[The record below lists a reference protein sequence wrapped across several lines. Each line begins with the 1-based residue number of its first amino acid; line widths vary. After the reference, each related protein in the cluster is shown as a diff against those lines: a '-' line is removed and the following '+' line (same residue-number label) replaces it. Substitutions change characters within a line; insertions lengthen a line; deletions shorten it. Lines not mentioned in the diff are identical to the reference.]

1 MSIPI
6 SDLSEP
12 FPQDAIK
19 QRKGNFGNTLDYVE
33 SWNIIQRLND
43 VLEGRWSFRILF
55 FQVDAEEVFVH
66 GELKVDDTVRQQFGG
81 SSITRKT
88 DTKEAVSVADDLKAA
103 TADALKKC
111 ASAFGVGLYLY
122 KPKSNGNGNGH
133 GRISN
138 KEITDL
144 FTTCKANGIQQS
156 TVIKTAQDVYKKSI
170 AQLTSLEAKNLI
182 EQLTRRQYATP

>member
-33 SWNIIQRLND
+33 SCNVIQRLNE

-55 FQVDAEEVFVH
+55 FQIDDEEVFVH
-66 GELKVDDTVRQQFGG
+66 GELKVDDAVRQQFGG

-103 TADALKKC
+103 TADCLKKC

-133 GRISN
+133 KSNGRITN

-156 TVIKTAQDVYKKSI
+156 QVIKTAQDVYKKSI

-182 EQLTRRQYATP
+182 EQLT

>member
-12 FPQDAIK
+12 FPLETIK

-43 VLEGRWSFRILF
+43 VLEDRWSFRILS

-66 GELKVDDTVRQQFGG
+66 GELKVDDSVRQQFGG
-81 SSITRKT
+81 SSITRKV
-88 DTKEAVSVADDLKAA
+88 DSKEVISVADDLKAA
-103 TADALKKC
+103 TADCLKKC

-122 KPKSNGNGNGH
+122 KPKSNGNGH

-144 FTTCKANGIQQS
+144 FTTCKAKGIQQS

-182 EQLTRRQYATP
+182 EQLT